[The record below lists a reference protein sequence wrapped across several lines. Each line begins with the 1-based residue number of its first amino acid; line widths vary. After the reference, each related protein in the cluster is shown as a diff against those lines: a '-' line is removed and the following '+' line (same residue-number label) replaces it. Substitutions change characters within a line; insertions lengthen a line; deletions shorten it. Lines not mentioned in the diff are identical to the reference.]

1 IGGYNYMIHKHAS
14 DHQRNPNRVMWQTE
28 SFPRDAFKNWAL
40 VKEYPYVIGDIVWT
54 GLDYLGESGIGRYY
68 YEGERPGEHY
78 VDGGQPDWHGAY
90 CGDVDITGWR
100 KPISHYR
107 EMLWKDSEDLYL
119 AVKEPDGYH
128 GKIHQT
134 AWSVWPMWESW
145 NWASWEGK
153 PIEVEVYT
161 KAPEVKLYL
170 NDHLIGTKAVGQ
182 DTEYKAVF
190 TLPYEAGTLRA
201 EAGGKT
207 VSLSTAGEPAALRL
221 TPDKLV
227 MAANGQDLAYITVEV
242 VDSKG
247 IVCPDAAIPCE
258 AIVKGQGSLM
268 SFASADLK
276 DREPYTSP
284 YVTTW
289 KGRALLVVRSTS
301 KKGSTQISIKS
312 SLPTSTL
319 NIIL

>member
-1 IGGYNYMIHKHAS
+1 
-14 DHQRNPNRVMWQTE
+14 
-28 SFPRDAFKNWAL
+28 
-40 VKEYPYVIGDIVWT
+40 
-54 GLDYLGESGIGRYY
+54 
-68 YEGERPGEHY
+68 
-78 VDGGQPDWHGAY
+78 
-90 CGDVDITGWR
+90 
-100 KPISHYR
+100 
-107 EMLWKDSEDLYL
+107 MLWKDSEDLYM

-227 MAANGQDLAYITVEV
+227 MTANGQDLAYITVEV